1 MMFNQAQDINYPGPS
16 GKVVKYADLEAA
28 DGSLYPGISAG
39 ENALRLGFIRKV
51 YGILTVQLLLTTAVA
66 GFVMFTPGVKET
78 LAGMPGLLTITSLL
92 PLIGMIPLYCYRYS
106 HPLNLVFLGV
116 WTLCLSTT
124 VGMICTQYSGL
135 IVFQAIL
142 ITAVVTSALTIYTF
156 VGVKKGQD
164 YGYLGPMLF
173 AGLCSLIVWGFLQM
187 FFPASEGT
195 RFVYAL
201 IGAAIFSMYIVYDTN
216 ELIKRYSV
224 DEYVW
229 ATVGLYLDIIN
240 LFIKM
245 LEILS
250 YLQNRD

>member
-1 MMFNQAQDINYPGPS
+1 MFHPTQEMNYPGS
-16 GKVVKYADLEAA
+16 HGKTVKYADLEAA
-28 DGSLYPGISAG
+28 DGTLYPGISAG
-39 ENALRLGFIRKV
+39 ESALRLGFIRKV
-51 YGILTVQLLLTTAVA
+51 YGILSAQLLLTTAVA
-66 GFVMFTPGVKET
+66 GFVMFTPGLKET
-78 LAGMPGLLTITSLL
+78 LAATPGLMTVTSLL
-92 PLIGMIPLYCYRYS
+92 PLVGMIPLYCYRNS
-106 HPLNLVFLGV
+106 HPLNLVYLGL
-116 WTLCLSTT
+116 WTLCISTT

-135 IVFQAIL
+135 IVFQALL
-142 ITAVVTSALTIYTF
+142 ITAVVTLALTVYTF

-164 YGYLGPMLF
+164 YGYMGPMLF
-173 AGLCSLIVWGFLQM
+173 AGLSCLVLWGFLQM

-195 RFVYAL
+195 RLYAL